1 MSGDRSAILG
11 ALKRAL
17 DHPDRYVGAP
27 AVRIA
32 AHKVNL
38 IPTRGAGDREA
49 QISRFTEE
57 AETVSATVA
66 RISSETDLPTEIARY
81 LSSQNLP
88 AEIRIAPALNDI
100 PWDRQPTLTVNDG
113 PVLKTDT
120 VGVNRAFAGVAETG
134 TVVFRSGPE
143 SPTTLNFLPLTHI
156 AVLSTKD
163 LHGHYEAIWTKL
175 RAVQEHEPTR
185 MPRTINMVTGPS
197 ATGDIEQTMQHGAH
211 GPQNVHIVLIDD
223 ENEVG

>member
-1 MSGDRSAILG
+1 MSGDRAAILG
-11 ALKRAL
+11 VLKRAL

-27 AVRIA
+27 SVRIA

-57 AETVSATVA
+57 AGTVSATVA

-100 PWDRQPTLTVNDG
+100 PWGRQPTLTVNDG

-175 RAVQEHEPTR
+175 RAVQEHEPTP
-185 MPRTINMVTGPS
+185 MPRTVNMVTGPS